1 MANKRGPTS
10 LAHKLLRAFLQ
21 QSSSSTSTGSG
32 SISQTNTNA
41 QYCSTN
47 SKLQN
52 SPPISMETFQSQS
65 QKTMV
70 VDVEG
75 WLLKSPSAFP
85 YFMVVAL
92 EAGGGGLLRG
102 FLLLL
107 LYPFIC
113 LLWNEMGMRIMVMV
127 TFCGLRKQ
135 SVARVGRAILPKH
148 LSENVSLQGF
158 DMLKRGH
165 SHGHGRVVCVSSMP
179 RVMVEAFL
187 REYLGLEDVLGTEL
201 EEFMGFYTG
210 FLHGERER
218 CKVLELKKAFKDG
231 AVGFSSSSFAQ
242 SKLPFSYCKE
252 LLLVEKEEKRW
263 NTLPRKRYLKP
274 LIFHDGRLAFRPTP
288 LNTLTMF
295 LWLPFGFIL
304 ALVRLTISLSLPY
317 KLSTPVLAMTN
328 MKWRLLVQ
336 TTGNESGGNP
346 SNVSED
352 NNSKT
357 NHQRGQLFVCNHR
370 TLIDPIYISVAI
382 NRPVQAVCYS
392 LSRVSEILSPISTV
406 RLTRDREEDAMI
418 MGKLLDRGE
427 SVVVCPEGTTCREP
441 YLLRFSPL
449 FTELSDEVV
458 PVAVN
463 VKTSMFYATTAGGWK
478 CFDSLYYLMNASMCY
493 EVQFLDKIDTSDVR
507 ARKYSNTDMAN
518 QVQRKIGKALGF
530 QCTMLTRKD
539 KYMMLAENDG
549 IVGRS

>member
-1 MANKRGPTS
+1 MANKRDPTS
-10 LAHKLLRAFLQ
+10 LAHKLLRVFLQ
-21 QSSSSTSTGSG
+21 QSSTSTGS
-32 SISQTNTNA
+32 ISKTNTNA
-41 QYCSTN
+41 QYSSTN

-52 SPPISMETFQSQS
+52 FPPISMETFQSQS
-65 QKTMV
+65 PKTMV

-75 WLLKSPSAFP
+75 WLLKSSSAFP

-92 EAGGGGLLRG
+92 EAGGGGGLLRG
-102 FLLLL
+102 LLLLL

-113 LLWNEMGMRIMVMV
+113 LLGNEMGMRIMVMV
-127 TFCGLRKQ
+127 TFCGLRKE

-148 LSENVSLQGF
+148 LLEDVGLQGF

-165 SHGHGRVVCVSSMP
+165 RHGRVVCVSRMP

-187 REYLGLEDVLGTEL
+187 REYLELEYVLGTEL

-210 FLHGERER
+210 FMHGERER
-218 CKVLELKKAFKDG
+218 YRVQELKEAFKDG
-231 AVGFSSSSFAQ
+231 AVGFSSSSFAHSQ
-242 SKLPFSYCKE
+242 LPLSYCKE
-252 LLLVEKEEKRW
+252 ILLVEKEQKRW
-263 NTLPRKRYLKP
+263 KALLRERYPKP

-304 ALVRLTISLSLPY
+304 ALIRLTISLSLPY

-328 MKWRLLVQ
+328 MKWRLLVH
-336 TTGNESGGNP
+336 TGGNGSGGNP
-346 SNVSED
+346 SNPSED
-352 NNSKT
+352 NHSKT

-382 NRPVQAVCYS
+382 NQPVQAVCYS
-392 LSRVSEILSPISTV
+392 LSRVSEILSPISTI
-406 RLTRDREEDAMI
+406 RLTRNREEDARI

-478 CFDSLYYLMNASMCY
+478 CFDSLYYLMNPSMCY

-518 QVQRKIGKALGF
+518 LVQREIGKALGF